1 MIIASIVFAVLFVLW
16 IWKGKNP
23 FLGRS
28 FVTNG
33 AYMSILLLQ
42 FVLYFFNF
50 ACVPIYNVI
59 GEQIYNV
66 PLTTVSLCLTL
77 VYIVATIVGCV
88 SGPVINRLGRMRT
101 LVIAIVLMIVG
112 FAGSAI
118 FIVSKCIK
126 AMAAVWAGLRP
137 RITVS
142 STRMSPMTRKL
153 GP

>member
-1 MIIASIVFAVLFVLW
+1 MDLERQD
-16 IWKGKNP
+16 P

-118 FIVSKCIK
+118 FIKSGFGVLTFLPACSLLVLPLYIRQSTT
-126 AMAAVWAGLRP
+126 LRQM
-137 RITVS
+137 RCRS
-142 STRMSPMTRKL
+142 RRMVVA
-153 GP
+153 